1 MDEQMKQFLKTNKSV
16 PATEQELEA
25 LMKMSKK
32 GIGVIFVFAIA
43 MIYLWVKEGANT
55 EDLGLIV
62 GVILFISIIV
72 LAFEMKDKIKMKS
85 YEKIYSMYIYVES
98 SIYVNKASH
107 LVVSYYD
114 MNYGMIMK
122 TKMNIDRVDT
132 GGHILQKGEV
142 LKIYV
147 GEKKSKIHYI
157 AVKND

>member
-98 SIYVNKASH
+98 SIYVNKASRRN
-107 LVVSYYD
+107 
-114 MNYGMIMK
+114 M
-122 TKMNIDRVDT
+122 T
-132 GGHILQKGEV
+132 
-142 LKIYV
+142 
-147 GEKKSKIHYI
+147 
-157 AVKND
+157 

>member
-1 MDEQMKQFLKTNKSV
+1 MDEQMKQFLKSNKSV

-32 GIGVIFVFAIA
+32 GIGFILVFAIA
-43 MIYLWVKEGANT
+43 MIYLWVKEGANI
-55 EDLGLIV
+55 EELGFIV
-62 GVILFISIIV
+62 GAILFISVIV
-72 LAFEMKDKIKMKS
+72 LVFEMKDKIKIKS

-114 MNYGMIMK
+114 VNYGMIMK